1 MIPGNNWTGHI
12 CVLPFVIRDSYT
24 LSDWNSFWN
33 QLKNKNCKPIISI
46 IAKIKYSILLWACSF
61 FCLKR
66 LSWLS
71 NSSPANAGNCIL
83 ESSILEISWGKC
95 SLEPP
100 LPLHLHLQHK
110 QYKSASWT
118 SAFKRYRKPCTSL
131 IIIMSYHLYYIDYF
145 KTLFFLV
152 GLQDERP
159 LVFLPLHKSH
169 MDYLL
174 LTFVLVTRD
183 IKVGN
188 VGEISNKENH
198 FIQ

>member
-1 MIPGNNWTGHI
+1 
-12 CVLPFVIRDSYT
+12 
-24 LSDWNSFWN
+24 
-33 QLKNKNCKPIISI
+33 
-46 IAKIKYSILLWACSF
+46 
-61 FCLKR
+61 
-66 LSWLS
+66 
-71 NSSPANAGNCIL
+71 
-83 ESSILEISWGKC
+83 
-95 SLEPP
+95 
-100 LPLHLHLQHK
+100 
-110 QYKSASWT
+110 
-118 SAFKRYRKPCTSL
+118 
-131 IIIMSYHLYYIDYF
+131 MSYHLYYIDYF
-145 KTLFFLV
+145 KALFFLV

>member
-1 MIPGNNWTGHI
+1 
-12 CVLPFVIRDSYT
+12 
-24 LSDWNSFWN
+24 
-33 QLKNKNCKPIISI
+33 
-46 IAKIKYSILLWACSF
+46 
-61 FCLKR
+61 
-66 LSWLS
+66 
-71 NSSPANAGNCIL
+71 
-83 ESSILEISWGKC
+83 
-95 SLEPP
+95 
-100 LPLHLHLQHK
+100 
-110 QYKSASWT
+110 
-118 SAFKRYRKPCTSL
+118 
-131 IIIMSYHLYYIDYF
+131 MSYHLYYIDYF

-198 FIQ
+198 FIQEIMFTHKTAMQQDMCFFIFQIE

>member
-1 MIPGNNWTGHI
+1 M
-12 CVLPFVIRDSYT
+12 
-24 LSDWNSFWN
+24 SF
-33 QLKNKNCKPIISI
+33 
-46 IAKIKYSILLWACSF
+46 
-61 FCLKR
+61 
-66 LSWLS
+66 
-71 NSSPANAGNCIL
+71 
-83 ESSILEISWGKC
+83 
-95 SLEPP
+95 
-100 LPLHLHLQHK
+100 HLH
-110 QYKSASWT
+110 
-118 SAFKRYRKPCTSL
+118 
-131 IIIMSYHLYYIDYF
+131 YIDYF

-188 VGEISNKENH
+188 VGEISNKENR